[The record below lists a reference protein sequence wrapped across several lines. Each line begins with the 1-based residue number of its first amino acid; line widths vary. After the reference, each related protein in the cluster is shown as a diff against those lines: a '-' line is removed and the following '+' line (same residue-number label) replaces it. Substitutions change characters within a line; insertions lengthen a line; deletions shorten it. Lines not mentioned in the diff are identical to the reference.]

1 MENPIYIALSR
12 QDGLRRQLDVV
23 ANNLANMTTPAYK
36 NQRVMFLE
44 YLAKPA
50 TVGGLSGDKVS
61 MVQDYGMRRNT
72 APGPITS
79 TNNPLDIA
87 LHGNGYM
94 VVETRDGQRYTRSG
108 HLQLDLD
115 RQIVDA
121 NGLPVLDEQD
131 RPMTVPQNSGPVTIA
146 ADGTISTEQGQVGK
160 IKLVQFEREQFM
172 KDLGGGLYTTDEA
185 PVPAT
190 DLKVVQGAVEES
202 NVQSVVEM
210 TQMIEISRQYA
221 TNQKLIDAEHERQ
234 RNSITKLS
242 RLS

>member
-12 QDGLRRQLDVV
+12 QDTLRRQMDVV

-36 NQRVMFLE
+36 NQRMMFLE

-72 APGPITS
+72 APGAITA

-121 NGLPVLDEQD
+121 SGLPVLDEQD
-131 RPMTVPQNSGPVTIA
+131 RPMTVPQNAGPSPSRRTARFPPNRARSARSSWSSSSG
-146 ADGTISTEQGQVGK
+146 S
-160 IKLVQFEREQFM
+160 
-172 KDLGGGLYTTDEA
+172 
-185 PVPAT
+185 
-190 DLKVVQGAVEES
+190 S
-202 NVQSVVEM
+202 S
-210 TQMIEISRQYA
+210 
-221 TNQKLIDAEHERQ
+221 
-234 RNSITKLS
+234 
-242 RLS
+242 

>member
-1 MENPIYIALSR
+1 M
-12 QDGLRRQLDVV
+12 DVV

-50 TVGGLSGDKVS
+50 TVGGTSADKVS

-94 VVETRDGQRYTRSG
+94 AVETRDGQRYTRFG

-131 RPMTVPQNSGPVTIA
+131 RPMTVPQNAGPVTI
-146 ADGTISTEQGQVGK
+146 
-160 IKLVQFEREQFM
+160 
-172 KDLGGGLYTTDEA
+172 
-185 PVPAT
+185 
-190 DLKVVQGAVEES
+190 
-202 NVQSVVEM
+202 
-210 TQMIEISRQYA
+210 SRTA
-221 TNQKLIDAEHERQ
+221 RFPPNRARSA
-234 RNSITKLS
+234 RSS
-242 RLS
+242 WSSSSGSSS